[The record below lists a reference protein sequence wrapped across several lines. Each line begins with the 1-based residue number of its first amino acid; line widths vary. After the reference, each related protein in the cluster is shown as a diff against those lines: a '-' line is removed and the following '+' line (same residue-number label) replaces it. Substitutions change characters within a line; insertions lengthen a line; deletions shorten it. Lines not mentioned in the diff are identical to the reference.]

1 MRIIIVD
8 DTQQVGTTTAKW
20 VAKQI
25 HSKENPV
32 LGLAAGSTPIPLY
45 QQLIKMYQAGLISFK
60 NTTSF
65 NLDEYLGLSTKS
77 KQSYR
82 HFMNINLFNYIDI
95 KKSKTYFPT
104 CDQGQDA
111 RSQGLLYEDKI
122 QRAGGVDLQI
132 LGIGANGHIGFN
144 EPKSSLDSRTRITT
158 LTQQTLADNSRLF
171 TQDEFQPSF
180 AMTMGIATIL
190 DARCILLMA
199 TGENKARAIHSMI
212 TGALSTQCPAS
223 ALQQHKNTV
232 VVLDKAAASMLA
244 K

>member
-1 MRIIIVD
+1 MQIIIVD
-8 DTQQVGTTTAKW
+8 DKQQVAITAAKW
-20 VAKQI
+20 VAKNI
-25 HSKENPV
+25 HKKVNPV

-60 NTTSF
+60 NITSF

-95 KKSKTYFPT
+95 EKSKTHFPT

-122 QRAGGVDLQI
+122 QRAGGVGLQV
-132 LGIGANGHIGFN
+132 LGIGTNGHIGFN
-144 EPKSSLDSRTRITT
+144 EPKSSLDSRTRVAA

-171 TQDEFQPSF
+171 KQDEFQPSF

-199 TGENKARAIHSMI
+199 TGKNKAQAVNSMI
-212 TGALSTQCPAS
+212 NGSLSTQCPAS

-232 VVLDKAAASMLA
+232 IVLDKAAASMLD